1 MKLDFYKPINETLR
15 KYIKGYY
22 FISKN
27 QDSGPIKYWTFPNN
41 YCILTVNQQFEVE
54 DKGDLVTISSSET
67 NNIMTCVVSRYTKPM
82 QIFYKELVDELTIY
96 FHPLGI
102 NHFIEDPAKLF
113 IRKTQIDINFLDGFN
128 DKMRTLFSLD
138 RTSQII
144 ELESYLLSKL
154 KADKDLT
161 IFREMLADLEN
172 ELTVDQLAKKYHFSR
187 QYINRL
193 FLRNLGKSPS
203 EYKKI
208 HRFRQALKMQHKSK
222 RFSLLLNTGFY
233 DQSHYIKDFK
243 AFTALNPNSFFK
255 DVDVNKE
262 NVWLIVE

>member
-1 MKLDFYKPINETLR
+1 MKLDFYTPNSEILR
-15 KYIKGYY
+15 KYIKGFY
-22 FISKN
+22 FISKDQN
-27 QDSGPIKYWTFPNN
+27 KGPIKYWTFPNN

-54 DKGDLVTISSSET
+54 DKGNLVIISSSEVK
-67 NNIMTCVVSRYTKPM
+67 NIMTCVVSRYTRPM
-82 QIFYKELVDELTIY
+82 QIYYKDLVDELTIY

-102 NHFIEDPAKLF
+102 NHFVEDPASLF
-113 IRKTQIDINFLDGFN
+113 IKNTQIDINFLEGFN
-128 DKMRTLFSLD
+128 DKMRILFSLD
-138 RTSQII
+138 RTTQIT

-154 KADKDLT
+154 KVDKDFT
-161 IFREMLADLEN
+161 IFRQMLVDLEN
-172 ELTVDQLAKKYHFSR
+172 ELTVDELAAKYRFSR

-208 HRFRQALKMQHKSK
+208 HRFRQALKIQHKYK

-233 DQSHYIKDFK
+233 DQSHYIKDFR

-262 NVWLIVE
+262 NVWLIVA